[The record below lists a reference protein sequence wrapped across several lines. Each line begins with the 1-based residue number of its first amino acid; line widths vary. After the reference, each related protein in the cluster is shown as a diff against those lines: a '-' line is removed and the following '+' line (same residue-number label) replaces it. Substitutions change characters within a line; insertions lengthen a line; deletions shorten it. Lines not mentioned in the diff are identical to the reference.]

1 MMDRTSIFLF
11 SSELNIEQNI
21 ASKLANIK
29 RNRIVYL
36 VYCKLTIEF
45 FHHIIILNDTD
56 MRQIFALFHRK

>member
-29 RNRIVYL
+29 RNRIINL
-36 VYCKLTIEF
+36 VHCKLTVEF

-56 MRQIFALFHRK
+56 MRQILALFHRK